1 MPGFREAVLA
11 SGGGVALGGGL
22 FGWGGHRGSAPT
34 PFDAVDE
41 NRLAGPSG
49 SHPLAAIPMHE
60 LVRRSSDGLDGEIT
74 FDAPAS
80 IIIGEGIRG
89 RLSLTARREVR
100 ARSAALRLV
109 GGLLTEQRRSKED
122 RDSKG
127 NVTNR
132 EEWVEVN
139 GRLFEQLAF
148 TDVPLPPTLAAG
160 QRFETEFIVPAPR
173 LGPVSAHLGSAIIC
187 WALDAQWD
195 VPMRGDE
202 RIAALIDVGQN
213 IDYLR
218 SGAVTFESGAMF
230 DSFGVGGGS
239 IAVSP
244 LPPARTG
251 AEIDVTVNWPGAG
264 GGRGARLELQA
275 HVDAPN
281 GIKGLVLSSTPLDP
295 AAFRGGATVRVPIPL
310 DAPPTLAAHGVGVKY
325 RLRALVDRAFRS
337 DLAIERA
344 IAVM

>member
-11 SGGGVALGGGL
+11 SGGGAAFGGGV
-22 FGWGGHRGSAPT
+22 FGWGGRRGSAPT
-34 PFDAVDE
+34 PFDGVDPG
-41 NRLAGPSG
+41 RLAGPSG
-49 SHPLAAIPMHE
+49 SHPLAAVSMDE
-60 LVRRSSDGLDGEIT
+60 LVRRPTDGLDGEIT
-74 FDAPAS
+74 LDDPAS
-80 IIIGEGIRG
+80 IRIGEGIRG
-89 RLSLTARREVR
+89 RLTVVARREVR

-148 TDVPLPPTLAAG
+148 TDTPLPAMLAAG
-160 QRFETEFIVPAPR
+160 QRFETEFLVPAPR

-195 VPMRGDE
+195 VQLRGDE
-202 RIAALIDVGQN
+202 RIATLLNVGQN

-218 SGAVTFESGAMF
+218 SGAVTFEAGAMF
-230 DSFGVGGGS
+230 DAFGVGDGS

-244 LPPARTG
+244 LPPARAG
-251 AEIDVTVNWPGAG
+251 SEIDVTVNWPSAG
-264 GGRGARLELQA
+264 SGRGARLELQA

-281 GIKGLVLSSTPLDP
+281 GIKGIVLSSTPLDP
-295 AAFRGGATVRVPIPL
+295 TAFRGGTTVRVPIPA
-310 DAPPTLAAHGVGVKY
+310 DAPPTLAAHGVAVKY